1 MTEDSEV
8 EATTLQSIL
17 FGIRS
22 NLRPEY
28 DVILRMYEKYNDQVL
43 QSIEALRKNNYK
55 SKTLFSLSDIT
66 PFASSLSSELQT
78 VLLDYDLYNE
88 DYQCINITMK
98 KRQLLLE
105 LNELCEDD
113 KNPTYTTMRKVVI
126 MTLSTS
132 IPTVLIIS
140 LLLFLAYWK
149 WWYIRYFCVLCKN
162 SAILTFMDNDDGGKE
177 TIVRRKSNSSVVEI
191 YLYDIFVSYS
201 DKNRDWVLNEFI
213 PNIEKR
219 ESINVCLHERDFQIG
234 FGILENIVSCMD
246 RSRCLLLV
254 ISQNFLQSQWCQFE
268 MNLAQHRLLE
278 TKKEKLIMVLLEDIP
293 VKKQPKILKYLMRTK
308 TYIKWPENGS
318 ESEKQ
323 LFWKRLKKSIIAGK
337 WENENYGS
345 TA

>member
-1 MTEDSEV
+1 MI

-22 NLRPEY
+22 NIRPEY
-28 DVILRMYEKYNDQVL
+28 EVYTRVNQQYYDQVL
-43 QSIEALRKNNYK
+43 QSIEALRNNNYK
-55 SKTLFSLSDIT
+55 SKSLISLSEIT
-66 PFASSLSSELQT
+66 SFASSSSSKIQT
-78 VLLDYDLYNE
+78 ILLDYDRHNE
-88 DYQCINITMK
+88 DYQCMNVTEK
-98 KRQLLLE
+98 ERQLLLVLTE
-105 LNELCEDD
+105 MCDNNNMNR
-113 KNPTYTTMRKVVI
+113 KNYATMSKVMI

-132 IPTVLIIS
+132 IPSVLIVS

-149 WWYIRYFCVLCKN
+149 WWYIRYFFVLCKN
-162 SAILTFMDNDDGGKE
+162 SAILTFMNDDDDATKE
-177 TIVRRKSNSSVVEI
+177 IIERRKSNSSVVEI

-254 ISQNFLQSQWCQFE
+254 ISQNFLESQWCKFE

-278 TKKEKLIMVLLEDIP
+278 TRREKLIMVLLEDI
-293 VKKQPKILKYLMRTK
+293 KKPPKILKYLMRTK

-318 ESEKQ
+318 ENERKM
-323 LFWKRLKKSIIAGK
+323 FWKRLKRSILADK
-337 WENENYGS
+337 WELENYGS
-345 TA
+345 KA